1 MRYTFRVFVREW
13 EYIMEL
19 SEKKSYIYIFISG
32 ILWGLSGIFVK
43 YLTGQGASALLIS
56 CWRLI
61 PAFFFLASVTVARYG
76 FKALKIDGRTMAF
89 CALTGL
95 VTQALF
101 NICYNTAIATI
112 GMSVSA
118 VLLYVAPVV
127 TAVSAAIVFSEKIT
141 GKKAVALFINIL
153 GCVLTVTGGSLNAG
167 NLVLSGVLFGV
178 GAGVC
183 YGMVAILGRV
193 TTAKVNPF
201 VAITW
206 TFFFGSIFI
215 LLFVRPWN
223 EAVIPTS
230 AGFITVGLLFALI
243 PTTFSYLFYFS
254 GVSVIKETSKV
265 PVIASVEPVVAT
277 LIGVIIYHESIGV
290 VNVLGILLVI
300 GSIVL
305 MNQKQLD

>member
-1 MRYTFRVFVREW
+1 MGIVRDLCKIPDGAGSIVSSDILLEADSSIFLPGFGDNCPLRVQVPEDRRQDDDVLRADGAGDTGVVQYLLQHGHCHHRNVRQCGTSVCRAGCHCCFSRSYFFGED
-13 EYIMEL
+13 YQ
-19 SEKKSYIYIFISG
+19 KKAI
-32 ILWGLSGIFVK
+32 
-43 YLTGQGASALLIS
+43 ALL
-56 CWRLI
+56 
-61 PAFFFLASVTVARYG
+61 VNV
-76 FKALKIDGRTMAF
+76 
-89 CALTGL
+89 
-95 VTQALF
+95 
-101 NICYNTAIATI
+101 
-112 GMSVSA
+112 
-118 VLLYVAPVV
+118 
-127 TAVSAAIVFSEKIT
+127 
-141 GKKAVALFINIL
+141 L

-167 NLVLSGVLFGV
+167 NLVLSGVLFGI

-223 EAVIPTS
+223 EAVFPTN
-230 AGFITVGLLFALI
+230 AGFVTVGLLFALI

-265 PVIASVEPVVAT
+265 PVIASIEPVVAT
-277 LIGVIIYHESIGV
+277 LIGVIAYHEPIGV
-290 VNVLGILLVI
+290 INVLGILLVI
-300 GSIVL
+300 GSIVM

>member
-32 ILWGLSGIFVK
+32 ILWGLYGIFVK

-76 FKALKIDGRTMAF
+76 FKALKIDCRTMAF